1 MHAPLAPGKMPGT
14 MSLKEIVGSIIRAIP
29 RVPVVRTLFY
39 HPAVR
44 ARIQVWPGFRR
55 FYGGGW
61 DLRHPF
67 DREYHTD
74 TSGFVPSDRLLSS
87 SHDSMKRSF
96 YAGSQPSIIRLALNT
111 LPALPECTFIDL
123 GCGKGRPLLVASEY
137 PFRSVIGV
145 ELSPSLILNARKNA
159 ATLSRQFSRRAPIM
173 VEQYDAGQ
181 FPVPAGNAVIFLYNP
196 FGQEVVASVVSRIE
210 EALAIGGRTIFVIY
224 YNPVHGHCFDGSRA
238 LTRYFAANLPY
249 SREELGYGPDVAD
262 GVVIWQ
268 GGGTAPAHGNADAEI
283 KITLPGVRAEI
294 A

>member
-1 MHAPLAPGKMPGT
+1 MHAPFAPGKMPG
-14 MSLKEIVGSIIRAIP
+14 MLSLKDTVGSIIRVVA

-44 ARIQVWPGFRR
+44 GRIQVWPGFRR

-67 DREYHTD
+67 DREYRTD
-74 TSGFVPSDRLLSS
+74 TSGFVPSDRLPSS
-87 SHDSMKRSF
+87 PHDSKKKNI
-96 YAGSQPSIIRLALNT
+96 YAGSQPSIVRLALSA

-137 PFRSVIGV
+137 PFRSLIGV
-145 ELSPSLILNARKNA
+145 ELSPSLVLDARKNA

-173 VEQYDAGQ
+173 VEQRDAGQ
-181 FPVPAGNAVIFLYNP
+181 FPLPAGNAVIFLYNP
-196 FGQEVVASVVSRIE
+196 FGQEVVARVVTRIE

-224 YNPVHGHCFDGSRA
+224 YNPVHGHCFDGSRT

-249 SREELGYGPDVAD
+249 SPEELGYGPDVAD

-268 GGGTAPAHGNADAEI
+268 GGGTAPAHGNADARI